1 MDFKKTKNDFP
12 IFRQSKHLVY
22 LDNSA
27 TTQKPQV
34 VIDAVSKFYSEQN
47 SNVHRGL
54 YDHGEIATTLYESAR
69 QKIASFIN
77 AKHVE
82 EIVFTSGTTESI
94 NFVANGWG
102 LSHLRPG
109 DEILITQAEHHAN
122 MLPWQYI
129 AGKTGAVLK
138 FIEINPATYLFN
150 DPERFLTSRTKLIAV
165 THHSNVLGPVWG
177 NNCENLKKLISSA
190 QKQGV
195 KVLID
200 AAQIFAHQKFDVQ
213 ALNADFVAFSGHKMF
228 GPTGVG
234 VLFIKKD
241 LHEEV
246 NPFMFGGGMVNSV
259 SWESAKW
266 APAPH
271 KFEAGTPPISS
282 AIGLA
287 AAVDYIQSNFDFN
300 ELKTHQAELC
310 KTLVEQLNCI
320 SQVRIVGNIQLI
332 ESEGHLVSFAVEG
345 IHAHDI
351 AGFVGSKGIAVRAGH
366 HCAQPLV
373 KHLGFESLVRVSFA
387 AYNTIYDVEVFVK
400 ELKSAITIFKK

>member
-1 MDFKKTKNDFP
+1 MYFKKIKSDFP
-12 IFRQSKHLVY
+12 IFRQSKQLVY

-27 TTQKPQV
+27 TTQKPQS

-54 YDHGEIATTLYESAR
+54 YDYGEIATALYETAR

-82 EIVFTSGTTESI
+82 EIVFTSGTTEGI

-102 LSHLRPG
+102 LSHLRSG

-122 MLPWQYI
+122 LLPWQYV
-129 AGKTGAVLK
+129 AAKTGAVLK
-138 FIEINPATYLFN
+138 FIEINPKTYQFD

-177 NNCENLKKLISSA
+177 NNCEYLKKLISAA

-200 AAQIFAHQKFDVQ
+200 VAQIPVHQKVDVQ

-241 LHEEV
+241 LHEAV
-246 NPFMFGGGMVNSV
+246 NPFMFGGGMVNAV
-259 SWESAKW
+259 SWDSAKW

-282 AIGLA
+282 AIGLS
-287 AAVDYIQSNFDFN
+287 AAVDYIQTKFDFN
-300 ELKTHQAELC
+300 ELKIHQAGLC
-310 KTLVEQLNCI
+310 KALIEQLSDI
-320 SQVRIVGNIQLI
+320 REVSVVGNIQLI
-332 ESEGHLVSFAVEG
+332 EFEGHLVSFAVDG

-351 AGFVGSKGIAVRAGH
+351 AGFVGSNGIAVRAGH

-373 KHLGFESLVRVSFA
+373 KHFGFESLVRVSFA
-387 AYNTIYDVEVFVK
+387 AYNTVYDVEAFVN

>member
-1 MDFKKTKNDFP
+1 MDFKKIKNDFP
-12 IFRQSKHLVY
+12 IFTQANKLVY

-27 TTQKPQV
+27 TTQKPQI
-34 VIDAVSKFYSEQN
+34 VINAVSKFYSEQN

-54 YDHGEIATTLYESAR
+54 YDHGEVATTLYEAAR

-82 EIVFTSGTTESI
+82 EVIFTSGATEGI
-94 NFVANGWG
+94 NFIANGWG
-102 LSHLRPG
+102 LAHLHPG

-122 MLPWQYI
+122 LLPWQYV
-129 AGKTGAVLK
+129 AGKTGASLK
-138 FIEINPATYLFN
+138 FIEINPYTYQF
-150 DPERFLTSRTKLIAV
+150 DESARFLTSQTKLIAV

-177 NNCENLKKLISSA
+177 NSSEGLKKLISVA

-195 KVLID
+195 KVLVD
-200 AAQIFAHQKFDVQ
+200 AAQIPAHQEIDVQ
-213 ALNADFVAFSGHKMF
+213 ALNADFLAFSGHKIF

-234 VLFIKKD
+234 VLFIKKA
-241 LHEEV
+241 LHEQV
-246 NPFMFGGGMVNSV
+246 NPFMFGGGMVNTV
-259 SWESAKW
+259 SWKGAKW

-287 AAVDYIQSNFDFN
+287 AAVDYIQTNFNFN
-300 ELKTHQAELC
+300 ELKTHQAGLC
-310 KTLVEQLNCI
+310 KVLIEQLSGI
-320 SQVRIVGNIQLI
+320 SEVHIVGNIQLI
-332 ESEGHLVSFAVEG
+332 ESEGHLVSIAVDG

-351 AGFVGSKGIAVRAGH
+351 AGFVGSNGIAVRAGH

-387 AYNTIYDVEVFVK
+387 AYNTACDVEDFVN
-400 ELKSAITIFKK
+400 ELKLAIKIFKK